1 MTGFL
6 GNPIP
11 LVTAANGFP
20 QPVPAAVLRV
30 VGHAIRHAWTIIES
44 DPKTHLLPAGPG
56 APEEDIYSNALC
68 HLMQQFL
75 LVESPP
81 VPGFTSA
88 VFDAVGRCESIENFD
103 GTSLNKNPDLVIRLS
118 HRSLVATRRWLG
130 LFIESKV
137 VSMDRG
143 IDAYATDGVGR
154 FVRGEY
160 SWAMQ
165 DSLMLAYQKPRPRP
179 LASLEKR
186 LAADTALSAKKQS
199 GVVLQVRAEFLPLT
213 ACSTHERSWTYVGGD
228 APGPIRV
235 WHLWDL
241 PIPGGTTKAKVK

>member
-103 GTSLNKNPDLVIRLS
+103 GTSLNKNPDLVICQTPANWTPNANQAGHCRQRICAPAPNNLDSDTKGTGHRRQPIGHQPLLS
-118 HRSLVATRRWLG
+118 RYLTSPSRCPSACAS
-130 LFIESKV
+130 I
-137 VSMDRG
+137 
-143 IDAYATDGVGR
+143 
-154 FVRGEY
+154 
-160 SWAMQ
+160 
-165 DSLMLAYQKPRPRP
+165 RP
-179 LASLEKR
+179 
-186 LAADTALSAKKQS
+186 
-199 GVVLQVRAEFLPLT
+199 
-213 ACSTHERSWTYVGGD
+213 
-228 APGPIRV
+228 
-235 WHLWDL
+235 
-241 PIPGGTTKAKVK
+241 